1 MEVLVSKGFIVLAQ
15 NTDSVNYVKQAYA
28 LALSIK
34 SSQVENS
41 ISLVTNNTVPK
52 KYREVFDNIIPIPWY
67 ENTTTSSRFC
77 AEHRWKLY
85 HASPYEETI
94 VLDTDM
100 LMLEDISEWW
110 KYCNNYNLKFCSR
123 VKNYKLDTVVDTVH
137 RKAFVEN
144 KLSNPY
150 YALHY
155 FKKSQE
161 AHDFYKV
168 LEFVINNW
176 EWCWG
181 VYTPLARQEWVSMDL
196 AIAVAIE
203 ITGCYNSVFD
213 RCCPLEFIH
222 MKTPLQGWPL
232 SLASWQAGT
241 HYVLNSRGE
250 LIVGNIRQS
259 KLFHYIEND
268 FLSKQIIEQLE
279 ELSNGKKTTSK

>member
-1 MEVLVSKGFIVLAQ
+1 MSKGFIVFAQ
-15 NTDSVNYVKQAYA
+15 NTKSTNYVDQAYA

-34 SSQVENS
+34 HSQNEVTS
-41 ISLVTNNTVPK
+41 ISLVTNNKVPK
-52 KYREVFDNIIPIPWY
+52 KYRHVFDQIIPIPWMNKDQP
-67 ENTTTSSRFC
+67 NTRFC
-77 AEHRWKLY
+77 TEHRWKLY
-85 HASPYEETI
+85 HISPYDETI

-110 KYCNNYNLKFCSR
+110 SYCKNYNLKFCSR
-123 VKNYKLDTVVDTVH
+123 VKNYKLDTIIDTVH

-144 KLSNPY
+144 SLSNPY
-150 YALHY
+150 IALHY
-155 FKKSQE
+155 FKKSQQ

-196 AIAVAIE
+196 AVAVAIE
-203 ITGCYNSVFD
+203 ITGYYDSVID

-222 MKTPLQGWPL
+222 MKPALQGWPL
-232 SLASWQAGT
+232 LPASWQDGI

-250 LIVGNIRQS
+250 LIVGNIKQS
-259 KLFHYIEND
+259 KLFHYVEKD
-268 FLSKQIIEQLE
+268 FLTDKIINSLE
-279 ELSNGKKTTSK
+279 EIVNVKKEIS